1 MAVAVDAELT
11 FLEALRANLV
21 MVRWMPKLG
30 ACYLF
35 LFLFG
40 IALFIWN
47 MKSGE
52 PVAFSSVFPCALVSI
67 SPVFFVLIIAWKM
80 RAYWRKHGGT
90 VFKFANNGIQAATGL
105 YNATIAWAAIERV
118 RFSKEF
124 VFLFTSA
131 RAVFIVPRRA
141 FSGSDEQDFL
151 AMAASCRA

>member
-1 MAVAVDAELT
+1 MLSLPFSVRYRSIY
-11 FLEALRANLV
+11 LEHEVWRASCILQCFSV
-21 MVRWMPKLG
+21 
-30 ACYLF
+30 CSCIDF
-35 LFLFG
+35 
-40 IALFIWN
+40 
-47 MKSGE
+47 SG
-52 PVAFSSVFPCALVSI
+52 
-67 SPVFFVLIIAWKM
+67 FFVLIIAWKM

-141 FSGSDEQDFL
+141 FSGSDEQGFL
-151 AMAASCRA
+151 AMAGSRRA